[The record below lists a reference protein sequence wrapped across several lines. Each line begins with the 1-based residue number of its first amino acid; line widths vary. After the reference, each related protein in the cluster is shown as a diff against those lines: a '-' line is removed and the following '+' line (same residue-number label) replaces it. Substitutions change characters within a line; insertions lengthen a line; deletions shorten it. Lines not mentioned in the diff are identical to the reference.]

1 MTALCGGGT
10 SGPKS
15 GVAETIIFGAG
26 ELATLL
32 EQSGNPWLVFAAPLL
47 GVISY
52 DAINLCQTDPPTIPT
67 FTKAEANAVL
77 GLTLGADFTS
87 GIAKFRDL
95 VYVLIWNQ
103 LCQCTS
109 APQPTPPP
117 PVQPPSGFAV
127 QTTKNYCAE
136 DTSHESG
143 QQFSASGQGN
153 VTIGTVGAGATSV
166 EWFGTVTPQSGIN
179 FNPNFTLSFRNGL
192 SGGAGIHPIGTVSLP
207 QSGAFSY
214 VFAVPQGFGTTSIS
228 SVYNPVSSSSGV
240 VLISWDV
247 GSNCGSASN
256 QCCPPDPQIANLVNQ
271 INDLAN
277 QILTAV
283 TLVQRQAVPFAYVPG
298 TAHNGLSGHG
308 ELSVSGLL
316 GAKITPSAI
325 PSWAGVVSGDPDAL
339 WLDSW
344 INWGN
349 ADGWTSREFLRA
361 SPYVS
366 LPQLAGQFTKIGY
379 SLAPGLTVDLVELL
393 REP

>member
-1 MTALCGGGT
+1 
-10 SGPKS
+10 
-15 GVAETIIFGAG
+15 
-26 ELATLL
+26 
-32 EQSGNPWLVFAAPLL
+32 
-47 GVISY
+47 
-52 DAINLCQTDPPTIPT
+52 
-67 FTKAEANAVL
+67 
-77 GLTLGADFTS
+77 
-87 GIAKFRDL
+87 
-95 VYVLIWNQ
+95 
-103 LCQCTS
+103 
-109 APQPTPPP
+109 
-117 PVQPPSGFAV
+117 
-127 QTTKNYCAE
+127 
-136 DTSHESG
+136 
-143 QQFSASGQGN
+143 
-153 VTIGTVGAGATSV
+153 
-166 EWFGTVTPQSGIN
+166 
-179 FNPNFTLSFRNGL
+179 
-192 SGGAGIHPIGTVSLP
+192 
-207 QSGAFSY
+207 
-214 VFAVPQGFGTTSIS
+214 
-228 SVYNPVSSSSGV
+228 
-240 VLISWDV
+240 
-247 GSNCGSASN
+247 
-256 QCCPPDPQIANLVNQ
+256 VNQ